1 MLESQCWLLNAQ
13 TIRVALAAYG
23 AAVLLHA
30 VWRSRPDEPQ
40 DPIRD
45 SGPIL

>member
-1 MLESQCWLLNAQ
+1 MLESQGWLLNA
-13 TIRVALAAYG
+13 RVVWVVLAVYG
-23 AAVLLHA
+23 IVVLVHAA
-30 VWRSRPDEPQ
+30 WRSRESGRQ

>member
-1 MLESQCWLLNAQ
+1 MLESQGWLLNVQA
-13 TIRVALAAYG
+13 TWVALAAYG

-30 VWRSRPDEPQ
+30 VWRSRVHGAQ

>member
-1 MLESQCWLLNAQ
+1 MLESQGWLLNVQA
-13 TIRVALAAYG
+13 VWVVLAAYG

-30 VWRSRPDEPQ
+30 VWRSRGNGGQ